1 MEKTNKG
8 KMNWELLK
16 IEFIRQRNCKT
27 LKSFCEV
34 KGLNYPYV
42 KQIAAKQGWLK
53 ERKKWQSEN
62 QKSDSRT
69 DSLDTAREMGDKI
82 LVSTLPALLNAW
94 SELMDA
100 ANDKDVYRNSE
111 NQFSSIKFN
120 RLMQSFELL
129 INNIKACSFYL
140 SPETRDKLN
149 ISYEQLELKKK
160 RLNEDEGEIVDD
172 NFINALETASKLVW
186 DDREDGK

>member
-1 MEKTNKG
+1 MSKPNKEKI
-8 KMNWELLK
+8 NWELLK
-16 IEFIRQRNCKT
+16 IEFIRQRDCKT
-27 LKSFCEV
+27 LKSFCEM

-42 KQIAAKQGWLK
+42 KQIAAKESWIK
-53 ERKKWQSEN
+53 ERKRWQSEN

-160 RLNEDEGEIVDD
+160 RMNEDEGEIVSD
-172 NFINALETASKLVW
+172 NFIEALEKASESVW
-186 DDREDGK
+186 KEEE